1 VPGREARLQQDA
13 PARLPVSG
21 EQCRAVSRDR
31 KTPTIPFTLRDQA
44 FDPGAA
50 RNPADMVGTARPRC
64 GHLAAPE
71 WLLCAPWFSNSA
83 CQCDGNRRGSYRVA
97 LCVAESAHMINR
109 RSPRRVQP

>member
-1 VPGREARLQQDA
+1 
-13 PARLPVSG
+13 
-21 EQCRAVSRDR
+21 
-31 KTPTIPFTLRDQA
+31 
-44 FDPGAA
+44 
-50 RNPADMVGTARPRC
+50 MVGTARPRC

-109 RSPRRVQP
+109 RSPRRVQPWGGPLGVALPRVLIDKTGLTGGLSWALAADRLLTHDQ